1 VETPGELLD
10 PEAWK
15 EILSLCA
22 RSMRVAVALTG
33 SGGQLLGICHNPQP
47 IWSSARNARPEWGKG
62 CPFCLR
68 LDRDPSG
75 ECCAAAEAKRTGG
88 VVLVHDR
95 AGFAHVAVPLSFGDY
110 PVGTLLAGQVFDKY
124 PEPLA
129 LDRVARE
136 FGLSP
141 QGLWNVA
148 RGQVP
153 VSGSSLRIFGSLLH
167 TLGQALLAQRYGTIL
182 KQQLASSDAE
192 LQSTN
197 LELEEA
203 NLNLLAKVAELGKS
217 NGEKEVLMQEVH
229 HRVNN
234 NLQVIS
240 SLLRLQGGSS
250 EDRQL
255 TDALRTTQ
263 LRIDSMALIHA
274 QLYQSSD
281 LREVRFGDYIKSL
294 TDNLLLAYGVDR
306 ERIAMSV
313 AMDTLKMTVD
323 QAITAGLILNEL
335 ISNSLKYAFPERRHG
350 SIFVEGGRQE
360 NRIELTVRDDGVG
373 LEEGQ
378 SRPKQRTS
386 RGLQIVNV
394 LCSQLRAT
402 LERTRG
408 AGEPGPGTI
417 FRISFVDKGFLA
429 S

>member
-1 VETPGELLD
+1 MR
-10 PEAWK
+10 
-15 EILSLCA
+15 SLHA
-22 RSMRVAVALTG
+22 
-33 SGGQLLGICHNPQP
+33 GGGGAYRFGRPAAGDLPQP
-47 IWSSARNARPEWGKG
+47 SAHLEFGSQRKAGVGKG
-62 CPFCLR
+62 LPFCLR
-68 LDRDPSG
+68 LSRDPSG

-313 AMDTLKMTVD
+313 AMDALKMTVD

-335 ISNSLKYAFPERRHG
+335 ISNSLEVCSFPGGVTAPFSSRADAKRTG
-350 SIFVEGGRQE
+350 SNSPCAMTESVSGGE
-360 NRIELTVRDDGVG
+360 EDGRG
-373 LEEGQ
+373 PETACLAA
-378 SRPKQRTS
+378 
-386 RGLQIVNV
+386 GLQIMNV